1 MKNIFH
7 SPKVGAGKSV
17 AKRLVILSVFF
28 SLIFSACGGE
38 ETANGTEENG
48 DNAYTYTYKTAEF
61 QMEVLKD
68 WEVIDSFT
76 SEYPDEL
83 RVAFRSK
90 VKDSIFTPNITVLVE
105 ENTGN
110 SASYDFAQRKLSD
123 HEDTLLNYELL
134 GQETVTLTVAGAES
148 KTILSTFEGKNETAG
163 PTLEFMQV
171 TLTEGEDAWIVT
183 ASTRPGQDEFL
194 TEQMDAML
202 RSFTLR

>member
-1 MKNIFH
+1 M
-7 SPKVGAGKSV
+7 
-17 AKRLVILSVFF
+17 
-28 SLIFSACGGE
+28 
-38 ETANGTEENG
+38 
-48 DNAYTYTYKTAEF
+48 
-61 QMEVLKD
+61 
-68 WEVIDSFT
+68 
-76 SEYPDEL
+76 
-83 RVAFRSK
+83 
-90 VKDSIFTPNITVLVE
+90 E

-202 RSFTLR
+202 RSFILR